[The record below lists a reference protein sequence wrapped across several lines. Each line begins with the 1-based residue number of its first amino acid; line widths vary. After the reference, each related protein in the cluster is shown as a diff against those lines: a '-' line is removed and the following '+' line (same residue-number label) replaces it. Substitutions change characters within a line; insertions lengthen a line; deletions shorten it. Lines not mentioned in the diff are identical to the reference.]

1 MSESLGNGVSRT
13 LTALNRQ
20 FKGVVFQSGKPPL
33 DAEFNLQDS
42 IHNAALRDLIREQMP
57 SGFILDPLQANTD
70 YVTNPDFSN
79 FFRMG
84 DTPVGYDDSALWAN
98 VNGWVIPVTGTASSG
113 TDNRVDLFPPPASDT
128 RIDLVFLEA
137 WLVAIAPNPS
147 TVDKPSAS
155 TLYKYGNTQ
164 FGGVNIPD
172 DIEDPTIG
180 FETTE
185 RLQVQYRIRIFG
197 QGTGLGGSVALS
209 VYPDG
214 LDDPSV
220 KAQGA
225 ASSPV
230 VGFTWTN
237 MRDALGDPGL
247 WRAGDGNAD
256 NVLNTIDGYTY
267 AIPIAAVFRRN
278 TSTFVARTNA
288 GNANQNGGLN
298 RNPVVIAV
306 GNPAEATRVF
316 TSVSLAGTLNT
327 TSIGAIAVT
336 GLANS
341 GLDNAALYTNGPVF
355 LTIGSGSGSEIIA
368 VSSVLVSAGTI
379 TIASRGRL
387 GTQAIP
393 HGAATALQFYC
404 FRPDGLFSDQI
415 APNDILDL
423 RKTVSMGNW
432 DHDQLLQHN
441 LGLLFKNKLRS
452 SYKQS
457 GSSDC
462 EGSVVPEI
470 ATFPTTSLSP
480 VPNQTEQVDSPDGI
494 REVFSDAVVIQQG
507 VTLILKPTASGGPNP
522 IDMPDYTAGAPTWD
536 TAADFVPSGWQP
548 TSAGLQ
554 NGSVINLFLGGGSGS
569 DGVRKSAGGARVTRF
584 ATPKELWVGASHEG
598 NQTPFKMRFVGSSP
612 AANDGLFCEPSVTG
626 ENDAKHPGP
635 MYPLAQLN
643 FEYPFIV
650 LGGVVQN
657 LLRSTNA
664 DAVSIVT
671 AAGLYAEVD
680 FPGLDFTSSDWI
692 DSSDLLNP
700 NLVSKP
706 LLHGTKTLYDM
717 LTKHGSDITGAS
729 SELYVVLTGD
739 TVNSANCGVFKVIGA
754 GSSAGQYTSVLGT
767 NANSLVVAGL
777 QVGWADFVDASG
789 LTAEVRSQY
798 TNTEDGPDSSVGNA
812 AAAVIVM
819 TDLAG
824 TLGALSN
831 PWRAATLA
839 GNAMVFPTASAVV
852 LSTAVIYGPGR
863 GAFVRVPDAIDR
875 FAVVNPVSSTYLLR
889 RALGTLDSLAGQAGA
904 PTNEIY
910 YPNQT
915 AQTWAGLSDH
925 GLAAPEINNSLNG
938 NGRGNLTEQ
947 LRDGEL
953 FADTGSKTLV
963 IRPFRKVG
971 LSINLRDVAIDSG
984 TALIPNA
991 YLSGKTVD
999 DAGIFNV
1006 GATQAYSLAPEYM
1019 PHFGRQDIPVFCY
1032 SPLETTPAVIQ
1043 ALPFYFGVNHL
1054 FADSVITTDAVFNL
1068 IGGTDNGGAAGV
1080 RSLLFQTGVASGL
1093 TYGEFGPIPGG
1104 GNGYQSRLYEDINIR
1119 SSDLPPGLKG
1129 IQLPPFLGVARV
1141 YGVYDRR
1148 EWLAGTGAWRADRVT
1163 PETGGA
1169 PPKNL
1174 IRVNADKQTLFIVKG
1189 GAQDVTDNANDH
1201 TYVIPSNLIDISL
1214 SGQFTSGEVFE
1225 DLSYVVE
1232 CEVFG
1237 FARGF
1242 INLNNY
1248 VLARRTNGAGQ
1259 VPAGLADDISM
1270 VLALALPPNEC
1281 YTAYHR
1287 TVYQGDPYMT
1297 RGAIARVVS
1306 DYEPRFGQLPISS
1319 AFELRTAIQQY
1330 YSSGIQAGSQVPEIP
1345 NARSLEIL
1353 AVADF
1358 STTLGTG
1365 KIGGVLASGTA
1376 TDIGHI
1382 ASSGTRLPRTNTQN
1396 QWQTEART
1404 FTQGQPDTA
1413 PRGSLVIR
1421 VLQASGMS
1429 IGQGI
1434 RISDGSATM
1443 GIMRSNVNFTGA
1455 SAALTAQDLADYINA
1470 TIYPFT
1476 PVKAYWNG
1484 GSDVL
1489 IQAVNPGVNSLQVGL
1504 LPAGATRLIT
1514 GFALLAPTGY
1524 GPSSTSRFLVGGVDL
1539 NTNAARSHD
1548 APTPI
1553 AMAGLTERLPL
1564 GILVNDH
1571 EFLGEDPA
1579 RSGSSMLAVSQ
1590 SAGQIAGNMRV
1601 PTINGQE
1608 YDRLN
1613 GITGHLGMAD
1623 GAVLLYG
1630 AWTNAN
1636 TTGTK
1641 LFRVYRGASV
1651 YVLDGQNSQA
1661 PGGPVDWVSGD
1672 LLDGAILKGAVLAGR
1687 AYLVRNYPET
1697 AFGAQTSH
1705 GDEIQMV
1712 IVTRGIMG
1720 ESLACEEGYAL
1731 VGQISPTGYGDGYA
1745 AADRYRLE
1753 GHPLYSGA
1761 GFGASKKGPN
1771 PVVILAPYP
1780 TEDPQ
1785 PDQPC

>member
-57 SGFILDPLQANTD
+57 SGFVLDPLQASTD
-70 YVTNPDFSN
+70 YVTDPDFSN

-84 DTPVGYDDSALWAN
+84 DTPVGYADTALWAN

-113 TDNRVDLFPPPASDT
+113 IDNRVDLFPPPASDT

-137 WLVAIAPNPS
+137 WLVTIAPNPS
-147 TVDKPSAS
+147 TVNKPSAS
-155 TLYKYGNTQ
+155 TIYKYGNTQ

-185 RLQVQYRIRIFG
+185 RVQLQYRIRVFG

-214 LDDPSV
+214 LDDPSI

-230 VGFTWTN
+230 AAFTWAN

-247 WRAGDGNAD
+247 WRAGNGDSDNA
-256 NVLNTIDGYTY
+256 LNTIDGYSY

-298 RNPVVIAV
+298 RNPVSIAV
-306 GNPAEATRVF
+306 VNPAEATRTF
-316 TSVSLAGTLNT
+316 TGVTLAGALGA
-327 TSIGAIAVT
+327 TSIGAVAVT
-336 GLANS
+336 GLVNS
-341 GLDNAALYTNGPVF
+341 GLDNAALYLNGPVF
-355 LTIGSGSGSEIIA
+355 LSIGSEIIA

-387 GTQAIP
+387 DTQAVP
-393 HGAATALQFYC
+393 HLLGAALQFYC
-404 FRPDGLFSDQI
+404 ARPDGLFSDQV
-415 APNDILDL
+415 ALTDILDL
-423 RKTVSMGNW
+423 RKAVSMGNW
-432 DHDQLLQHN
+432 DYDQLLQHN
-441 LGLLFKNKLRS
+441 LGLLFSNNLRS

-457 GSSDC
+457 GASDC

-470 ATFPTTSLSP
+470 VTFPATALSP

-494 REVFSDAVVIQQG
+494 REVFSDAVVIQHG
-507 VTLILKPTASGGPNP
+507 VTLALMPNAGGGPNP
-522 IDMPDYTAGAPTWD
+522 VAVPDYTAGAPTWE

-548 TSAGLQ
+548 TSEGLQ

-569 DGVRKSAGGARVTRF
+569 DGARKSAGGARVTRF
-584 ATPKELWVGASHEG
+584 ATPKELWVGTNHEG
-598 NQTPFKMRFVGSSP
+598 NQTPFKLRFVGSGP
-612 AANDGLFCEPSVTG
+612 NANDGLFCEPSVTG
-626 ENDAKHPGP
+626 ENAAKHPGP
-635 MYPLAQLN
+635 MYPLVQLN

-650 LGGVVQN
+650 LGGVVQV
-657 LLRSTNA
+657 LLRSTA
-664 DAVSIVT
+664 VETVSIAT

-680 FPGLDFTSSDWI
+680 FPGLDFTSSDWV
-692 DSSDLLNP
+692 DSSGLLNP
-700 NLVSKP
+700 SLVSKP
-706 LLHGTKTLYDM
+706 LLHGARTLYDM
-717 LTKHGSDITGAS
+717 LTKHGTDITGAS
-729 SELYVVLTGD
+729 SELYLVLTGS
-739 TVNSANCGVFKVIGA
+739 TVNAANCGVFRVIGA
-754 GSSAGQYTSVLGT
+754 GSRAGQYTSVRGT
-767 NANSLVVAGL
+767 NANSLVVEGL
-777 QVGWADFVDASG
+777 QVGWADFVDESG

-798 TNTEDGPDSSVGNA
+798 TNTEDGPNSSVGNA

-824 TLGALSN
+824 TRGAFSN

-839 GNAMVFPTASAVV
+839 ANAMVFPTASAVV

-863 GAFVRVPDAIDR
+863 GAFARVPNALDK

-889 RALGTLDSLAGQAGA
+889 RALGTLDSLAGQAGV

-910 YPNQT
+910 YPSQGV
-915 AQTWAGLSDH
+915 QTWSGLSDH
-925 GLAAPEINNSLNG
+925 GLSAPASQNSLNG
-938 NGRGNLTEQ
+938 NGRGALTEQ

-953 FADTGSKTLV
+953 FADVGSKTLV
-963 IRPFRKVG
+963 LRPFRKVG
-971 LSINLRDVAIDSG
+971 LSVNLRDVAIDSG
-984 TALIPNA
+984 GTLIPEA
-991 YLSGKTVD
+991 YLSGETVD
-999 DAGIFNV
+999 DAGIFNE
-1006 GATQAYSLAPEYM
+1006 GLTKAYSLPSEYM

-1032 SPLETTPAVIQ
+1032 SPLETTQAVIQ
-1043 ALPFYFGVNHL
+1043 TLPFYFGVSHL
-1054 FADSVITTDAVFNL
+1054 FADSVVTTDAVFNL

-1080 RSLLFQTGVASGL
+1080 MPILFQTGVASGL
-1093 TYGEFGPIPGG
+1093 AYGEFGPIPGG

-1129 IQLPPFLGVARV
+1129 LQLPPFLGVARV

-1148 EWLAGTGAWRADRVT
+1148 EWLAGTSAWRADRVT

-1174 IRVNADKQTLFIVKG
+1174 IRTDADKQTLFIVQG
-1189 GAQDVTDNANDH
+1189 GAEDVTGNANDH
-1201 TYVIPSNLIDISL
+1201 TYVIPANLIDISL
-1214 SGQFTSGEVFE
+1214 SGQFAPGEVFE
-1225 DLSYVVE
+1225 DLEYVVE

-1248 VLARRTNGAGQ
+1248 VLARRNNGAGQ

-1281 YTAYHR
+1281 YAAYHR

-1297 RGAIARVVS
+1297 RGAVARVVS

-1319 AFELRTAIQQY
+1319 AFELRTAIQQF
-1330 YSSGIQAGSQVPEIP
+1330 YSSGNEAGSQVPEIP
-1345 NARSLEIL
+1345 NARGLEIL
-1353 AVADF
+1353 AVTDF

-1365 KIGGVLASGTA
+1365 KIGGVLASGTV

-1382 ASSGTRLPRTNTQN
+1382 ASSGTRLPLTNTQN
-1396 QWQTEART
+1396 QWQAEPRT
-1404 FTQGQPDTA
+1404 FTQGQPENA

-1421 VLQASGMS
+1421 VLQASGLS
-1429 IGQGI
+1429 LGQGI
-1434 RISDGSATM
+1434 RISDDSATR
-1443 GIMRSNVNFTGA
+1443 GIMRSGVNFLGA
-1455 SAALTAQDLADYINA
+1455 SAVLTAQALADYINA

-1489 IQAVNPGVNSLQVGL
+1489 LQAVTPGATSLQVEL
-1504 LPAGATRLIT
+1504 LPAEATRAIT

-1524 GPSSTSRFLVGGVDL
+1524 GLDSTSRYLLGGVDQAV
-1539 NTNAARSHD
+1539 NAARLSN
-1548 APTPI
+1548 AATPV
-1553 AMAGLTERLPL
+1553 AMTGLTERLPL

-1571 EFLGEDPA
+1571 EFLGEDPT
-1579 RSGSSMLAVSQ
+1579 RSGSSMLTVSQ
-1590 SAGQIAGNMRV
+1590 SAGQLAGNIQV
-1601 PTINGQE
+1601 PMINGQE
-1608 YDRLN
+1608 YARLN
-1613 GITGHLGMAD
+1613 GVSGHLGMAD

-1641 LFRVYRGASV
+1641 LFRVYRGASL
-1651 YVLDGQNSQA
+1651 YVLDEQNSQA
-1661 PGGPVDWVSGD
+1661 PGGPVDWVSGN
-1672 LLDGAILKGAVLAGR
+1672 LPDGAILKGAVLAGR

-1720 ESLACEEGYAL
+1720 ESLACDDGYAL

-1761 GFGASKKGPN
+1761 GFGSSKKGPN